1 MHLSGY
7 RMKRKCGN
15 PACPD
20 CYPEKWDEDQA
31 PGPEPSWAWPW
42 SVALL
47 ILLAGWAV
55 WFVTSGAVRP

>member
-7 RMKRKCGN
+7 RMNRKCGN

-20 CYPEKWDEDQA
+20 CYPETWGDRDLDG
-31 PGPEPSWAWPW
+31 GPTWAWPW
-42 SVALL
+42 SLALL
-47 ILLAGWAV
+47 LLLAGWAV